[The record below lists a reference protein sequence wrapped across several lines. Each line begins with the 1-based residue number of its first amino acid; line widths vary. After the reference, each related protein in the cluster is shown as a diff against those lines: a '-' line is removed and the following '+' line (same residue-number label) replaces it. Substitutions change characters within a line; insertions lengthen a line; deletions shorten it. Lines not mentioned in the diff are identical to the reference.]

1 MRDEL
6 KYPRAYALMKVPKQK
21 SDEGFYIVSPCYI
34 VKELL
39 IHMADSRNEKG
50 YNVDINKAITLGYL
64 HDIGKYNGES
74 HGHVMRGY
82 NYLKDKG
89 YDEEYCNICLTHSY
103 LNNDIVCTAGG
114 VPNPKDNLFLTE
126 FIKKHNYTIEE
137 KIINIC
143 DLMCPQGGKV
153 YTIDKRL
160 IDIMIRRGAYS
171 NTQYHIKETYKLKA
185 YFDNLLGYNLY
196 DLFPE
201 IKENL

>member
-1 MRDEL
+1 
-6 KYPRAYALMKVPKQK
+6 MKITSK
-21 SDEGFYIVSPCYI
+21 EA
-34 VKELL
+34 KELL
-39 IHMADSRNEKG
+39 YSFNLENKGWITHSVCVGESAGKIAKALNEKG
-50 YNVDINKAITLGYL
+50 YNVDIDKVITLGYL

-74 HGHVMRGY
+74 YGHIMRGY

-103 LNNDIVCTAGG
+103 LNNDIMCTAGKA
-114 VPNPKDNLFLTE
+114 PNPKDNPFLVD
-126 FIKKHNYTIEE
+126 FIKKHEYKVEE

-160 IDIMIRRGAYS
+160 IDIIIRKGAYS
-171 NTQYHIKETYKLKA
+171 NTQYHIKETYKLKE